1 MAERASA
8 FLHWFGLPVYPGHEP
23 DVYDTRS
30 LTYSNAIG
38 MYLNRYVCGAVVKH
52 LVTYLPACLP
62 TITNHMR
69 YYTPC
74 LPPSPPPTAIERG
87 VLSLYIQI

>member
-1 MAERASA
+1 MAERASPL
-8 FLHWFGLPVYPGHEP
+8 LHWFGLPVYPGHEP

-38 MYLNRYVCGAVVKH
+38 MYSNRYVCGAVVKH

-69 YYTPC
+69 YYTP
-74 LPPSPPPTAIERG
+74 PPSPPPTAIERG

>member
-1 MAERASA
+1 MAERASP
-8 FLHWFGLPVYPGHEP
+8 LPHWFGLPEYPGHEP

-69 YYTPC
+69 YYN
-74 LPPSPPPTAIERG
+74 PPSLHAPYGKREG
-87 VLSLYIQI
+87 CS